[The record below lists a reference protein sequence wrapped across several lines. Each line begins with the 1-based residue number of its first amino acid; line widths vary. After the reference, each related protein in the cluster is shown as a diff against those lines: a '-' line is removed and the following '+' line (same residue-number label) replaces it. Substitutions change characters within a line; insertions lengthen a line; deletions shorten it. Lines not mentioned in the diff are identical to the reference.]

1 MYAIDRAVNLFRNKE
16 KYDLC
21 RKIASQSAVDVL
33 DVAREWNKE
42 FFKLRNKVRINIKKD
57 IL

>member
-16 KYDLC
+16 KYELC
-21 RKIASQSAVDVL
+21 RKNASQSAVDVL

-42 FFKLRNKVRINIKKD
+42 FFRLRNKVRFNMKQD

>member
-16 KYDLC
+16 KYEMC

-42 FFKLRNKVRINIKKD
+42 FFRLRNKVGINIK
-57 IL
+57 